1 MPEITGYP
9 QGTPSWA
16 ELSTTDAA
24 GALEFYSALLGW
36 EDDPQSMGPDMGFY
50 HMQRL
55 RGLEAAALYEQG
67 PEEKAQ
73 GIPAHWRTYF
83 TVTNT
88 DAAVERA
95 KAAGGS
101 VVFGPMDVFEAGR
114 TCMLMD
120 PQGAVFAVVATQ
132 PAYWVPHQGRARR
145 CRVER
150 VADQRRRGSGSV
162 LRHGVRDRVGQGE
175 YGYTHGIHRLEGR
188 WQRRCRD
195 HGPDTANGPA
205 PAPLGN
211 LLRRRRCGRVGQAGG
226 APWGHVG
233 GWAHGHSRCGPHC
246 GAPRPAGRWV
256 GYFYRQLRRGRR
268 HPKAA
273 GRQWRPAAFL
283 STMRSVTME
292 KARRGGGYVYGEQGN
307 RSEVVGRGR
316 QS

>member
-16 ELSTTDAA
+16 ELSTTDSA

-88 DAAVERA
+88 DDAVERA

-120 PQGAVFAVVATQ
+120 PQGAVFAVWQPNQHIGSRIKDEPGAVVWSELRTSDAEAAAQFYAT
-132 PAYWVPHQGRARR
+132 VFETESGK
-145 CRVER
+145 
-150 VADQRRRGSGSV
+150 ADMDIPMEYTV
-162 LRHGVRDRVGQGE
+162 L
-175 YGYTHGIHRLEGR
+175 
-188 WQRRCRD
+188 
-195 HGPDTANGPA
+195 
-205 PAPLGN
+205 
-211 LLRRRRCGRVGQAGG
+211 
-226 APWGHVG
+226 
-233 GWAHGHSRCGPHC
+233 
-246 GAPRPAGRWV
+246 
-256 GYFYRQLRRGRR
+256 
-268 HPKAA
+268 KAA
-273 GRQWRPAAFL
+273 GNDVAGIMALTPQMGPLPPHWGTYFGVADVDASAKQVEPL
-283 STMRSVTME
+283 
-292 KARRGGGYVYGEQGN
+292 GGTVVAGPMDIPG
-307 RSEVVGRGR
+307 VGRIAVLLDPQGAGLAIFTGN
-316 QS
+316 